1 MLEIEKLCKKIGKD
15 LAVVQKSG
23 GIDSQWPFIISEL
36 EPYIDKEFIYY
47 LKDSIASNNLNDQYP
62 SSLSQYILLIHSARH
77 LDLEDRKTIVNKII
91 ELQKQKRKDYLCI
104 DNNQLIN
111 FDISN
116 YILQNN
122 LENNKIKLISS
133 LLFSFY
139 EKIYPTLMR
148 LGYEFHGPYILD
160 NRKYIVKEYYNMDK
174 YYDSNI
180 PYFPWKN
187 LKIVEEYEGDLII
200 DYFGHIL
207 GDYNITNA
215 SLFIDDV
222 LVNTNDRVIEIYNQ
236 TQENYLKLLAI
247 QKNYAVSDY
256 AITLT
261 KGIFWTLDKKD
272 RKYYPTL
279 ELLEKLRYFKPY
291 FSREKLAR
299 TIQEKSF
306 TELEDSIADSFLEI
320 FKK

>member
-36 EPYIDKEFIYY
+36 EPYIDKEFIYS
-47 LKDSIASNNLNDQYP
+47 LKDSINSNSLNDQYP

-111 FDISN
+111 FDISK
-116 YILQNN
+116 YLLQNN
-122 LENNKIKLISS
+122 LENNKVKLISG

-139 EKIYPTLMR
+139 EKIYPTVMR
-148 LGYEFHGPYILD
+148 LGYEFHGPYIFD
-160 NRKYIVKEYYNMDK
+160 NKKYIVKEYYNMDK

-180 PYFPWKN
+180 PHYPWKN
-187 LKIVEEYEGDLII
+187 LKIIEEYEGDLII

-207 GDYNITNA
+207 GEYNITNT

-222 LVNTNDRVIEIYNQ
+222 LVDTNDRLTEIYNLI
-236 TQENYLKLLAI
+236 QENYLKLVII

-256 AITLT
+256 AITLA
-261 KGIFWTLDKKD
+261 KGIFWTLNKEGKL
-272 RKYYPTL
+272 YNPTP
-279 ELLEKLRYFKPY
+279 ELLEKLRDFKPY

-306 TELEDSIADSFLEI
+306 MELEDSISDSFLKI
-320 FKK
+320 FK